1 MHRRPIVVTMNQT
14 TAEKTMA
21 YETILTE
28 QDGAAFVIT
37 FNRPDKRN
45 ALSVQTIDDVADAV
59 RKAAAEP
66 SVRAI
71 IFTGSDK
78 VFSAGADLNEALQV
92 KSATDAE
99 AFFGRANRVLELL
112 ESTDKPVLAAI
123 EGFCMTGGCEL
134 ALACDI
140 RIGAKGSSYAITSS
154 RIGTVAGFGGTQR
167 LPRIVG
173 MSNALDMLFLGDPID
188 AQEAHRI
195 GLINRLTE
203 KGEALKEAKRL
214 VSIYEKRG
222 PLSLAFAKRA
232 VRRGMQMDQASAI
245 DLEFFMVNT
254 IYGTEDKHEGIAG
267 FLEKRDAKFKG
278 R

>member
-1 MHRRPIVVTMNQT
+1 
-14 TAEKTMA
+14 MA
-21 YETILTE
+21 SETIITE
-28 QDGAAFVIT
+28 RDGPSFVIT

-45 ALSVQTIDDVADAV
+45 ALSLQTMDDIADAV
-59 RKAAAEP
+59 KAAASIPE
-66 SVRAI
+66 VRAI
-71 IFTGSDK
+71 IFTGGEK
-78 VFSAGADLNEALQV
+78 VFSAGADLNEALEV
-92 KSATDAE
+92 KSVIDGD
-99 AFFGRANRVLELL
+99 AFFGRANRLL
-112 ESTDKPVLAAI
+112 AMIESVDKPVLAAI

-140 RIGAKGSSYAITSS
+140 RIGAKGSSYAVTSS

-173 MSNALDMLFLGDPID
+173 MSNALDMLFLGDPI
-188 AQEAHRI
+188 AAEEAHRI

-203 KGEALKEAKRL
+203 KGGALQEAKRL
-214 VSIYEKRG
+214 ASIYEKRG

-232 VRRGMQMDQASAI
+232 VRRGMQMDQNSAI

-254 IYGTEDKHEGIAG
+254 IYGTEDKHEGIAA

>member
-1 MHRRPIVVTMNQT
+1 
-14 TAEKTMA
+14 MA

-45 ALSVQTIDDVADAV
+45 ALSLQTIADVSDAV
-59 RKAAAEP
+59 NKASATP

-71 IFTGSDK
+71 IFTGGDK
-78 VFSAGADLNEALQV
+78 VFSAGADLNEALKV
-92 KSATDAE
+92 KSVTDGE
-99 AFFGRANRVLELL
+99 AFFGRANRLLELM
-112 ESTDKPVLAAI
+112 ESVDKPVLAAI

-173 MSNALDMLFLGDPID
+173 MSTALDILFLGDPID

-203 KGEALKEAKRL
+203 KGEALKEAK
-214 VSIYEKRG
+214 
-222 PLSLAFAKRA
+222 
-232 VRRGMQMDQASAI
+232 
-245 DLEFFMVNT
+245 
-254 IYGTEDKHEGIAG
+254 
-267 FLEKRDAKFKG
+267 
-278 R
+278 

>member
-1 MHRRPIVVTMNQT
+1 
-14 TAEKTMA
+14 MA

-45 ALSVQTIDDVADAV
+45 ALSQQTIDDIADAV
-59 RKAAAEP
+59 RKAATLP
-66 SVRAI
+66 DVRAI
-71 IFTGSDK
+71 IFTGGEK
-78 VFSAGADLNEALQV
+78 VFSAGADLNEALKV
-92 KSATDAE
+92 KSVTDGE
-99 AFFGRANRVLELL
+99 AFFGRANRLLELM
-112 ESTDKPVLAAI
+112 ETIDKPVLAAI

-173 MSNALDMLFLGDPID
+173 MSNAMDMLFLGDPID

-203 KGEALKEAKRL
+203 KGESLKEAKRL
-214 VSIYEKRG
+214 VSIYGKRG

-232 VRRGMQMDQASAI
+232 VRRGMQMDQISAI

-254 IYGTEDKHEGIAG
+254 IYGTEDKHEGIAA

>member
-1 MHRRPIVVTMNQT
+1 
-14 TAEKTMA
+14 MA
-21 YETILTE
+21 SETIITE
-28 QDGAAFVIT
+28 RDGPSFVIT

-45 ALSVQTIDDVADAV
+45 ALSLQTMDDIADAV
-59 RKAAAEP
+59 KAAASMPE
-66 SVRAI
+66 VRAI
-71 IFTGSDK
+71 IFTGGEK
-78 VFSAGADLNEALQV
+78 VFSAGADLNEALEV
-92 KSATDAE
+92 KSVIEGD
-99 AFFGRANRVLELL
+99 AFFGRANRLL
-112 ESTDKPVLAAI
+112 SMIESVDKPVLAAI

-140 RIGAKGSSYAITSS
+140 RIGAKGSSYAVTSS

-173 MSNALDMLFLGDPID
+173 MSNALDMLFLGDPI
-188 AQEAHRI
+188 AAEEAHRI

-203 KGEALKEAKRL
+203 KGGALQEAKRL
-214 VSIYEKRG
+214 ASIYEKRG

-232 VRRGMQMDQASAI
+232 VRRGMQMDQNSAI

-254 IYGTEDKHEGIAG
+254 IYGTEDKHEGIAA